1 MRISLNVLLIQSTPN
16 ENSEKFMQL
25 NMNVILL
32 VCSGSFILISDGGTM
47 WCHMNYGEVGSG
59 PT

>member
-1 MRISLNVLLIQSTPN
+1 LLIQSTPN